1 MKGLNFSVYDLL
13 ITMCIM
19 PPWFFIIINIL
30 QSKNKTQWCVI
41 LTKDNLAKR
50 RLHVTMDQDNLPLVL
65 SLKLMQI
72 QRNNFEEPSY
82 YFFEKFNPLWL
93 FII

>member
-1 MKGLNFSVYDLL
+1 
-13 ITMCIM
+13 
-19 PPWFFIIINIL
+19 
-30 QSKNKTQWCVI
+30 
-41 LTKDNLAKR
+41 
-50 RLHVTMDQDNLPLVL
+50 MDQDNLPLVL